1 MKNTLSRRER
11 VKLANRKAI
20 LSAAEGVFAQKGFYA
35 ATTDEIAERAEFSK
49 GALYTYFRSK
59 EEIFLSLMREKVGS
73 LEKKIKESIK
83 VTLNPIEGIENLIKA
98 HLEFFEENKE
108 FFQIMASERGRFEMG
123 IKNRLRRELMR
134 RFQSYLKEV
143 EGVMKAAV
151 DNKELKAIDPNH
163 LAIALIGMIHSFT
176 AQWILTGGESSL
188 MELSPVITMLF
199 FGGAKG

>member
-59 EEIFLSLMREKVGS
+59 EEIFLSLMREKVDS
-73 LEKKIKESIK
+73 LEKKIKKSIK
-83 VTLNPIEGIENLIKA
+83 AALNPIEGIKNLIRA
-98 HLEFFEENKE
+98 YLEFFEENKE
-108 FFQIMASERGRFEMG
+108 FFQIMASERSRFEVGM
-123 IKNRLRRELMR
+123 KNKLRRELMR

-143 EGVMKAAV
+143 ERVMKTAV

-163 LAIALIGMIHSFT
+163 LAIALMGMVHSFT
-176 AQWILTGGESSL
+176 AQWILTGREGSL
-188 MELSPVITMLF
+188 KEMSPVITRLF
-199 FGGAKG
+199 FEGAKA